1 MAILSRML
9 VRRQIASVAVCLVL
23 VGYLFA
29 GFIGVSHIGMGQE
42 INGQTMGCPFMPGVV
57 ICNMTPMQH
66 VAAAQSMFNALP
78 MQVDFA
84 MMLLA
89 FLAAVIGFLP
99 LLRRAPFPPISASIR
114 PVVIR
119 GYIPTHSALQEVFAR
134 GILNPKLF

>member
-1 MAILSRML
+1 MAILVRML
-9 VRRQIASVAVCLVL
+9 LRREIASVAVCLVL

-42 INGQTMGCPFMPGVV
+42 MNGQMGGCPFMPGVV

-66 VAAAQSMFNALP
+66 VAAAQNMFNALP
-78 MQVDFA
+78 VQADFSTI
-84 MMLLA
+84 LFA

-99 LLRRAPFPPISASIR
+99 LLRRAFFPPDSMFR
-114 PVVIR
+114 PVAAH
-119 GYIPTHSALQEVFAR
+119 GYIPTHIALQEVFAR

>member
-1 MAILSRML
+1 ML
-9 VRRQIASVAVCLVL
+9 FRSGIAQAFVSLIL

-42 INGQTMGCPFMPGVV
+42 MNGQMMGCPFMPGVV

-78 MQVDFA
+78 VQVDFSTI
-84 MMLLA
+84 LLA

-99 LLRRAPFPPISASIR
+99 LLRQALFPPISASVR
-114 PVVIR
+114 PVVVR
-119 GYIPTHSALQEVFAR
+119 GYIPTHIALQEVFAR